1 MAGLGQR
8 LHRPPVV
15 DYIVAELRQNC
26 IAQPDCTSL
35 IMPARIG
42 PCPDSRGWKKLTLT
56 AVYTIGRKKAI
67 RLRS

>member
-8 LHRPPVV
+8 LHLPPVV

-26 IAQPDCTSL
+26 IAQPDCTRL
-35 IMPARIG
+35 IMPSRTG
-42 PCPDSRGWKKLTLT
+42 PCPDGRGRKKLTLT
-56 AVYTIGRKKAI
+56 AVCTIGRKKAI